1 VRPEPRDPSEAP
13 AFQEIRVK
21 KFLDVLAMLAL
32 GTVVLKGL
40 GAAPRDRARRGAV
53 GRRAAGSRELRGALL
68 PTVAPEADE
77 RLRQRLRS
85 GLGRVLVRPRAVEVE
100 VHGGEVRL
108 CGRVRSHE
116 VDRVTSLV
124 WSTPGVE
131 GIENRLAVEP

>member
-1 VRPEPRDPSEAP
+1 M
-13 AFQEIRVK
+13 K
-21 KFLDVLAMLAL
+21 KFLDVLAVLAL
-32 GTVVLKGL
+32 GTALL
-40 GAAPRDRARRGAV
+40 HALDAASRRRLARRGAGA
-53 GRRAAGSRELRGALL
+53 GRRGAARSPEVRGALL
-68 PTVAPEADE
+68 PSAGPDDDE

-85 GLGRVLVRPRAVEVE
+85 RLGRVLVRPRAVEIE

-116 VDRVTSLV
+116 IDRLTSLV